1 MHNEWLQPGEMPHN
15 VRAVMTTRAGGV
27 SLLPFDSM
35 NVGAR
40 VGDDAA
46 AVGHNRLL
54 LAQALGC
61 EAVYLHQVHGTR
73 VVRLTRADADQTAK
87 LGADPSLRA
96 QDGQEA
102 DACFTTD
109 VGVACTV
116 QVADCLPVLFA
127 SRLGTVVGAAHAGW
141 RGLAGGVLENTV
153 QAMCNATNTSPQD
166 LIAWMGPCIGPA
178 HFEVGADVLDA
189 FPKQRMHFK
198 DAPRADGAMR
208 WLADLPALARAR
220 LRSAGLTSTLGGDG
234 CTVADAT
241 RFFSYRR
248 DGVTGRHVA
257 VVYLTSSPDGRGV

>member
-15 VRAVMTTRAGGV
+15 VRALMTTRAGGV
-27 SLLPFDSM
+27 SLMPFDSM
-35 NVGAR
+35 NIGAR

-46 AVGHNRLL
+46 AVGRNRQE
-54 LAQALGC
+54 LAQAMGC
-61 EAVYLHQVHGTR
+61 EAVYLHQVHGAK

-96 QDGQEA
+96 QDGIDGREA

-109 VGVACTV
+109 VGVACAV

-127 SRLGTVVGAAHAGW
+127 SRQGTVVGAAHAGW

-153 QAMCNATNTSPQD
+153 QDMCKAAACQPHD
-166 LIAWMGPCIGPA
+166 VVAWLGPCIGPQ
-178 HFEVGADVLDA
+178 HFEVGADVLTA
-189 FPKQRMHFK
+189 FADHKACFQP
-198 DAPRADGAMR
+198 APRADGSMR
-208 WLADLPALARAR
+208 WLADLPSIARAR
-220 LRSAGLTSTLGGDG
+220 LTALSLTSIGGG
-234 CTVADAT
+234 GWCTVADRE

-257 VVYLTSSPDGRGV
+257 AVWLR